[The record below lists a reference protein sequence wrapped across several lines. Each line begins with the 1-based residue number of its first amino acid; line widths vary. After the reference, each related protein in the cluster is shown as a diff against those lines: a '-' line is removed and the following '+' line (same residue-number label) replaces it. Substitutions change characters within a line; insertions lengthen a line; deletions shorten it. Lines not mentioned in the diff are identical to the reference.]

1 MAKTSGELERLLTLI
16 PFLNS
21 RQGQPVQDIAA
32 ELGISQAQLLKDLD
46 SLCLYGTP
54 PFGPNDLFMAAVDE
68 QGRLEMAYTEQFAA
82 PLHLLPSEAM
92 ALRMSLLPLL
102 AGSSGPYGKI
112 VKGILAKIDQALLPQ
127 DRLAV
132 DHLDERIIA
141 AAPESANSGILET
154 LRQARQKNVQVE
166 IEYYTGSSGQSS
178 TRVIEPYGFVMFNG
192 AWYAAAFCHKSR
204 EQRTFKISR
213 IRQARLVKQR
223 YRIPEKFDINKFAQG
238 HIFKPTGEEKKVEL
252 WFSPAISRWILERNP
267 EARRNKDGS
276 ATLSLMA
283 RNFAWIARWVLLYG
297 PEARIMSPPEAVKE
311 LLTIVNKAI

>member
-46 SLCLYGTP
+46 RLCLYGTP
-54 PFGPNDLFMAAVDE
+54 PFGPNDLFMATVDE

-102 AGSSGPYGKI
+102 AGASGPYGKT
-112 VKGILAKIDQALLPQ
+112 VKGILGKIDQALLPQ

-132 DHLDERIIA
+132 DHLDEKIIA
-141 AAPESANSGILET
+141 AAPGSANSGTLEILRKAR
-154 LRQARQKNVQVE
+154 RQNLQVE
-166 IEYYTGSSGQSS
+166 IDYYSGSTGQSS
-178 TRVIEPYGFVMFNG
+178 TRAIEPYGFVMFGG
-192 AWYAAAFCHKSR
+192 AWYAVAFCRKSG

-213 IRQARLVKQR
+213 IKQARLLKQK
-223 YRIPEKFDINKFAQG
+223 YLIPETFDINKFAQG
-238 HIFKPTGEEKKVEL
+238 HIFKPTGNERKVEL
-252 WFSPAISRWILERNP
+252 WFSPAVARWILERNP
-267 EARRNKDGS
+267 QAKRNKDGS
-276 ATLSLMA
+276 ASLSLMA

-297 PEARIMSPPEAVKE
+297 PEARIKGPPEAVQE
-311 LLTIVNKAI
+311 LISIVKTAI

>member
-82 PLHLLPSEAM
+82 PLHLLPDEAM

-102 AGSSGPYGKI
+102 AGSSGPYGKT
-112 VKGILAKIDQALLPQ
+112 VKGILDKIDRALLPQ

-132 DHLDERIIA
+132 DHLDEKIMA
-141 AAPESANSGILET
+141 AVPGSTNPGALET
-154 LRQARQKNVQVE
+154 LRKARQQNVQTE
-166 IEYYTGSSGQSS
+166 IEYYSGSSGQSS
-178 TRVIEPYGFVMFNG
+178 TRIIEPYGFVMFNG
-192 AWYAAAFCHKSR
+192 SWYAVAFCHKSR

-213 IRQARLVKQR
+213 IKQARLLKQK
-223 YRIPEKFDINKFAQG
+223 YHIPEGFDINKFAQG
-238 HIFKPTGEEKKVEL
+238 HIFKPTGNEQKVVL
-252 WFSPAISRWILERNP
+252 WFSPAIARWILERN
-267 EARRNKDGS
+267 AQAAKNKDGS
-276 ATLSLMA
+276 ASLSLMA
-283 RNFAWIARWVLLYG
+283 QNFAWIARWVLLYG
-297 PEARIMSPPEAVKE
+297 PEARIISPPEAVRE
-311 LLTIVNKAI
+311 LKKIIQAEI

>member
-21 RQGQPVQDIAA
+21 RQGHPVADIAA

-102 AGSSGPYGKI
+102 AGSSGPYGKT
-112 VKGILAKIDQALLPQ
+112 VKGILDKIDRALLPQ

-132 DHLDERIIA
+132 DHLDDKIVA
-141 AAPESANSGILET
+141 ATPESSNPGALET
-154 LRQARQKNVQVE
+154 LHKARKHNVQTE
-166 IEYYTGSSGQSS
+166 IEYYSGSSGQSS
-178 TRVIEPYGFVMFNG
+178 TRTIEPYGFVMFNG
-192 AWYAAAFCHKSR
+192 SWYAVAFCHKNR

-213 IRQARLVKQR
+213 IKQARLLKQK
-223 YRIPEKFDINKFAQG
+223 YLIPEGFDINKFAQG
-238 HIFKPTGEEKKVEL
+238 HIFKPTGNEQKVAL
-252 WFSPAISRWILERNP
+252 WFSPAIARWILERN
-267 EARRNKDGS
+267 AQATKNKDGS
-276 ATLSLMA
+276 ASLSLMA
-283 RNFAWIARWVLLYG
+283 QNFAWIARWVLLYG
-297 PEARIMSPPEAVKE
+297 PEAEIIETKEARDEMRKIIAGA
-311 LLTIVNKAI
+311 L

>member
-82 PLHLLPSEAM
+82 PLHLLPDEAM

-102 AGSSGPYGKI
+102 AGSSGPYGKT
-112 VKGILAKIDQALLPQ
+112 VKGILDKIDQALLPQ

-132 DHLDERIIA
+132 DHLDEKIMA
-141 AAPESANSGILET
+141 AAPGSTNPGALET
-154 LRQARQKNVQVE
+154 LRKARQQNVQTE
-166 IEYYTGSSGQSS
+166 IEYYSGSSGQSS
-178 TRVIEPYGFVMFNG
+178 TRIIEPYGFVMFNG
-192 AWYAAAFCHKSR
+192 SWYAVAFCHKSR

-213 IRQARLVKQR
+213 IKQARLLKQK
-223 YRIPEKFDINKFAQG
+223 YHIPEGFDINKFAQG
-238 HIFKPTGEEKKVEL
+238 HIFKPTGNEQKVVL
-252 WFSPAISRWILERNP
+252 WFSPAIARWILERN
-267 EARRNKDGS
+267 AQAAKNKDGS
-276 ATLSLMA
+276 ASLSLMA
-283 RNFAWIARWVLLYG
+283 QNFAWIARWVLLYG
-297 PEARIMSPPEAVKE
+297 PEARIISPPDAVRE
-311 LLTIVNKAI
+311 LKKIVQAAI

>member
-21 RQGQPVQDIAA
+21 RRGRPVQDIAA

-82 PLHLLPSEAM
+82 PLHLLPSEAV

-102 AGSSGPYGKI
+102 AGSSGPYGKT
-112 VKGILAKIDQALLPQ
+112 VKGILDKIDRALLPQ
-127 DRLAV
+127 DRLTV
-132 DHLDERIIA
+132 DHLDQKIA
-141 AAPESANSGILET
+141 AAPGTSNPGALEILRKAR
-154 LRQARQKNVQVE
+154 RQNTRLE
-166 IEYYTGSSGQSS
+166 IEYYSGSSGQSS
-178 TRVIEPYGFVMFNG
+178 TRIIEPYGFVMFNG
-192 AWYAAAFCHKSR
+192 GWYTVAFCHKSM

-213 IRQARLVKQR
+213 IKRARLLRQK
-223 YRIPEKFDINKFAQG
+223 YSIPESFDISKFAQG
-238 HIFKPTGEEKKVEL
+238 HIFKPTGGERKVEL
-252 WFSPAISRWILERNP
+252 WFSPAIARWILERN
-267 EARRNKDGS
+267 AQAAKNKDGS
-276 ATLSLMA
+276 ASLSLMA

-297 PEARIMSPPEAVKE
+297 PEARIISPPEAVQE
-311 LLTIVNKAI
+311 LTKIAQAAI